1 MLSCSCTKP
10 AEPMLDGSG
19 AHVSTTSSAM
29 PGDLASTVTKART
42 LLSSPVLDRAVAVGG
57 I

>member
-1 MLSCSCTKP
+1 
-10 AEPMLDGSG
+10 MLDGSG